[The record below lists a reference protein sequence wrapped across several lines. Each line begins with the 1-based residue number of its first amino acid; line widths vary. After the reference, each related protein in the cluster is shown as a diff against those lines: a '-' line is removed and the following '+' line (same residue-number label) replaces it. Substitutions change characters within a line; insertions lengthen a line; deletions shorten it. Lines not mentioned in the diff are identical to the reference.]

1 MKPKRFP
8 KKWVP
13 VCRPGSASTKIA
25 AALALLVAG
34 VAATGGIAGNIVMPG
49 VEKPARAH
57 SNWILKCQGC
67 HRADATG
74 TPQTTPAMAG
84 IIGTFLKTPEG
95 RDYLARVPGVASAA
109 LPDAELAELLNWTLL
124 RFDPAHVPKDFKPYT
139 TNEVGKLRSRPLR
152 TEAAA
157 VRARILANIA
167 SGGGTD

>member
-1 MKPKRFP
+1 MKLL
-8 KKWVP
+8 
-13 VCRPGSASTKIA
+13 
-25 AALALLVAG
+25 AALALSAAIG
-34 VAATGGIAGNIVMPG
+34 AAATGQAMNGATMPG

-84 IIGTFLKTPEG
+84 MIGSFLKTPEG

-157 VRARILANIA
+157 VRARILASLV
-167 SGGGTD
+167 SGGGTE

>member
-1 MKPKRFP
+1 MKL
-8 KKWVP
+8 
-13 VCRPGSASTKIA
+13 A
-25 AALALLVAG
+25 ATLALLAAGVVATAG
-34 VAATGGIAGNIVMPG
+34 VAAGIAMPG

-67 HRADATG
+67 HRADASG

-139 TNEVGKLRSRPLR
+139 PNEVGQLRSRPLR
-152 TEAAA
+152 TEAAQT
-157 VRARILANIA
+157 RARILAEIEG
-167 SGGGTD
+167 GGGTE

>member
-1 MKPKRFP
+1 MRLL
-8 KKWVP
+8 
-13 VCRPGSASTKIA
+13 
-25 AALALLVAG
+25 AALALFAAIG
-34 VAATGGIAGNIVMPG
+34 AAATGQAMNGATMPG
-49 VEKPARAH
+49 VEKPARAQ

-74 TPQTTPAMAG
+74 TQQTTPAMAG
-84 IIGTFLKTPEG
+84 IIGNFLKTPEG

-124 RFDPAHVPKDFKPYT
+124 RFDPAHVPDDFKPYT

-157 VRARILANIA
+157 VRARILASIDA
-167 SGGGTD
+167 GGGTK